1 MTAAWS
7 TPQIVQL
14 PAEKAREALARA
26 VSKRQRISKKL
37 RFEVFK
43 RDGFRCA
50 YCGAV
55 PANALLECDHI
66 NPVSR
71 GGHDGLDN
79 LITACFDC
87 NRGKRAT
94 PLSFVPQSLSER
106 ASEVLER
113 EAQIA
118 AFQRIMK
125 KRRMRLEADAE
136 KLFEAFCSSFAIDK
150 IPMRDFSAI
159 KNFVDKLGF
168 DECLGALE
176 KASLKVP
183 YCADRAFRYFC
194 GICWNKIRDLGGE
207 K

>member
-1 MTAAWS
+1 MASNSAWS
-7 TPQIVQL
+7 TPQI
-14 PAEKAREALARA
+14 AR
-26 VSKRQRISKKL
+26 QPISKKL

-43 RDGFRCA
+43 RDGFQCA

-55 PANALLECDHI
+55 PPAALLECDHI

-87 NRGKRAT
+87 NRGKRST
-94 PLSFVPQSLSER
+94 PLSSMPQSLAER

-113 EAQIA
+113 EAQIS

-136 KLFEAFCSSFAIDK
+136 KLFEVFCSSFSIGS

-159 KNFVDKLGF
+159 KNFVDKLGL
-168 DECLGALE
+168 DECLWAIE
-176 KASLKVP
+176 KASLKRP
-183 YCADRAFRYFC
+183 DCSSSAFRYFC
-194 GICWNKIRDLGGE
+194 GICWNKIREQDEG